1 MVGQTS
7 NNLSDIIEKILE
19 VAQVPQKQQAEA
31 LNKIAEVL
39 KEHELASRDS
49 FEKARVYYDT
59 KFSMMNDKVNECH
72 ATLLENTQESLDI
85 VKSEVQKT
93 NTFLYRLFVTIGLS
107 LAFLSTFIGLIEWQ
121 LSHIK

>member
-7 NNLSDIIEKILE
+7 ENLADIIEKILE

-85 VKSEVQKT
+85 VKAEVQKT

-107 LAFLSTFIGLIEWQ
+107 LAFLSTFIGLVEWQ

>member
-7 NNLSDIIEKILE
+7 ENLAGIIEKILE

-49 FEKARVYYDT
+49 FEKAISHFDG
-59 KFSMMNDKVNECH
+59 KFELMSNKVNECH
-72 ATLLENTQESLDI
+72 STLLETTQESLDI
-85 VKSEVQKT
+85 ISGEVQKI
-93 NTFLYRLFVTIGLS
+93 NTFLFRMFVTIGLS
-107 LAFLSTFIGLIEWQ
+107 LAFFSAFVGLIEWQ

>member
-7 NNLSDIIEKILE
+7 ENLADIIEKILE

-93 NTFLYRLFVTIGLS
+93 NTFLYRMFVTIGLS
-107 LAFLSTFIGLIEWQ
+107 LAFFSAFVGLIEWQ